1 VFYHNSSMK
10 GERKNRSKRGGD
22 AGAWMAAV
30 AGPANLQQGANGTS
44 GMLQYNTNPA
54 LAVGGRRNRRG
65 GTMFADLAVPAVL
78 VYAQQN
84 TPRSTKNTRRRR
96 SNKRVT
102 RRR

>member
-1 VFYHNSSMK
+1 MK

-22 AGAWMAAV
+22 ASAGAWMAAV
-30 AGPANLQQGANGTS
+30 AGPADLQQGANGAS

-78 VYAQQN
+78 VYAN
-84 TPRSTKNTRRRR
+84 HNMRRSTKNTRRRR